1 MPLVHEVFSR
11 CYKRGTYSTQEPFLH
26 ISGTSGPCSARPAPG
41 ASRCEN
47 WNSTAHPAPTPVSH
61 AAIPHCLVPSAS
73 SRVRKRLPLP
83 APCKEI
89 TITLARKPNHHLTM
103 AITLTH
109 GTRSRASQPRLVVS
123 LPWTTTR
130 EQPPNVL
137 GVAAVVSLWGNILP
151 KAGVAAGV
159 YDSMVSSASYYTK
172 FLIIFQD
179 SSRTGS

>member
-1 MPLVHEVFSR
+1 M
-11 CYKRGTYSTQEPFLH
+11 QEPFLH
-26 ISGTSGPCSARPAPG
+26 ISGASGPCCAQPAPG

-47 WNSTAHPAPTPVSH
+47 WNSTAHPVPTPVSH
-61 AAIPHCLVPSAS
+61 DTIFHCLLPSAS
-73 SRVRKRLPLP
+73 SCVRKGLPLP
-83 APCKEI
+83 ARCKEI
-89 TITLARKPNHHLTM
+89 TTTLACKPDHHLTM
-103 AITLTH
+103 AITLTRS
-109 GTRSRASQPRLVVS
+109 TCSRASQQQPVVS

-130 EQPPNVL
+130 EQPSNVL
-137 GVAAVVSLWGNILP
+137 RVAAVVSLWGNILP